1 VNKDRLTVIQVLPA
15 LEAGGV
21 ERGTVEVAAELAR
34 RGHRALVISRG
45 GRLVQELQD
54 AGAEHLALDI
64 GAKSPFT
71 LRHVVRLR
79 RLFCQGVH
87 IVHARSRLPAWIS
100 YLALRGLDP
109 ASRPVFITSVHGPY
123 TVNAYSRIM
132 TRGEVVI
139 AISGFIHDYIRENY
153 PGTDPARITVIP
165 RGVDPVRFPY
175 GYRPPPDWQARWQ
188 SGTPP
193 LAGRYVLSLP
203 ARITRWK
210 GQEDFLRLITAL
222 RGRGLDACGLVVGGT
237 EPRRRRFLRELQAL
251 AATLGVREH
260 VHFLGHRDDL
270 REIMSVS
277 DIVFS
282 LSREPEA
289 FGRTSLEALS
299 LGVPVI
305 AYDHG
310 GAGEVLQAI
319 FPAGRVTPGNHE
331 AAAALAAEFLQR
343 RPVVPDRNPFTLQ
356 RMLAA
361 TIEVY
366 EGAWAERHGP

>member
-251 AATLGVREH
+251 
-260 VHFLGHRDDL
+260 GHRDDL